1 MKWILCLLE
10 RMDLQVAIHLTAS
23 VPQQVENMF
32 VDQKKEGEAMA
43 ERNGKEKTVV
53 FNRRASHDYFLE
65 DRYECGIQLT
75 GTEIKSIRA
84 GKVQFKDS
92 YISIYKGEAWIKGM
106 HISNYSYGNIFNVDE
121 ERDRKLLLHKEEI
134 RKIYD
139 NIRMKGYTVVPV
151 RMYLKNG
158 RAKLEIALAKG
169 KNLYDKRQSDKIR
182 DAKREMEKAL
192 KFH

>member
-1 MKWILCLLE
+1 MWISHLSAKTAGSMESTGRRSMENAENPHIE
-10 RMDLQVAIHLTAS
+10 RRVKGKD
-23 VPQQVENMF
+23 
-32 VDQKKEGEAMA
+32 MA
-43 ERNGKEKTVV
+43 ENRTGEKTVAL
-53 FNRRASHDYFLE
+53 NRRASHDYFLE